1 MKKIC
6 VITVDIIKNVYKNI
20 YIVDIVKHNGKW
32 NILSDTE
39 QSTEKE
45 EELIEKPRKKKTE
58 KQLKA
63 MEKARQQH
71 LQNAEIRRQ
80 KRAVEKEEL
89 KKS

>member
-1 MKKIC
+1 ME
-6 VITVDIIKNVYKNI
+6 NE
-20 YIVDIVKHNGKW
+20 

-39 QSTEKE
+39 HSVEKE

-80 KRAVEKEEL
+80 KRAIEKEEF